1 MNEVFCDGVANV
13 VFSRGLVSMDLY
25 HLVYEGE
32 NGPHKPVAFIRFI
45 FPLRCLLEL
54 TGTGKNVIRH
64 LIETGV
70 LTAIPITPEQAKG
83 KTPIAALSK
92 PVAKPAEK
100 PAQKAAAK
108 SAEKPAPA
116 KKAAAPAK
124 KAAPAPAKP
133 AEKPAPAKKAE
144 AKPAAKPAAPAKKAA
159 PAPAKPA
166 APAKKAEAKPA
177 AKAAAPAKKAA
188 PAPAKPAPAKKPV
201 AKGKKPAK

>member
-54 TGTGKNVIRH
+54 NGTGKNVIRH
-64 LIETGV
+64 LIDTGV
-70 LTAIPITPEQAKG
+70 LTAIPITPEQARG
-83 KTPIAALSK
+83 KAPIAAAVK

-100 PAQKAAAK
+100 PAP
-108 SAEKPAPA
+108 E
-116 KKAAAPAK
+116 KKAA
-124 KAAPAPAKP
+124 KP
-133 AEKPAPAKKAE
+133 VAKPAPAKKAE
-144 AKPAAKPAAPAKKAA
+144 AKPAAKAAPAKKAA
-159 PAPAKPA
+159 PAPAKPV
-166 APAKKAEAKPA
+166 AKPA
-177 AKAAAPAKKAA
+177 AKPAPAKKAA
-188 PAPAKPAPAKKPV
+188 PAPAKPVAKPAPAKKPA

>member
-70 LTAIPITPEQAKG
+70 LTAIPITPEQAMG
-83 KTPIAALSK
+83 KAPLPTAQ
-92 PVAKPAEK
+92 KPAKQEEPAAEK
-100 PAQKAAAK
+100 KAAAK
-108 SAEKPAPA
+108 PATKPAPA

-124 KAAPAPAKP
+124 KAAELKT
-133 AEKPAPAKKAE
+133 
-144 AKPAAKPAAPAKKAA
+144 
-159 PAPAKPA
+159 
-166 APAKKAEAKPA
+166 A
-177 AKAAAPAKKAA
+177 AKATVKKITAPKLNIQIQSPMGGVITPEEITAMVPKEAVDVYVRVDENKLYWVGE
-188 PAPAKPAPAKKPV
+188 KNTGSV
-201 AKGKKPAK
+201 DIW